1 MHDDRHGQPARK
13 LRSRGEM
20 IRVGVRVDQVAD
32 MQTIARSQPE
42 VAIQLADFGVD
53 EHCRARV
60 RTSHQIRLAAAC
72 RDVLEDH
79 VSPWKTLGPQ
89 DAEVNTWDRLLSD
102 FADRATKIAQCV
114 RRTAPRCWAPLSV

>member
-42 VAIQLADFGVD
+42 VAIELADFGVD
-53 EHCRARV
+53 EQCRARV
-60 RTSHQIRLAAAC
+60 RASHQIRLAAAC
-72 RDVLEDH
+72 GDVLEDH
-79 VSPWKTLGPQ
+79 VSSSKTVGPR
-89 DAEVNTWDRLLSD
+89 DAEVNKGLTLL
-102 FADRATKIAQCV
+102 
-114 RRTAPRCWAPLSV
+114 TAPLK